1 MKITITEDH
10 LNRALSV
17 PWSTETCI
25 LSQAADDAGF
35 KGTEST
41 AWLVPHSITSGT
53 ALGQV
58 SEEAAELMILFD
70 KGHQD
75 EGRPDLIAQLRALL
89 PVTVEV

>member
-17 PWSTETCI
+17 PWSTETCL

-35 KGTEST
+35 KGREHK
-41 AWLVPHSITSGT
+41 AYDIIFLVASGT
-53 ALGQV
+53 ELARV
-58 SEEAAELMILFD
+58 SPKADKLMELFD
-70 KGHQD
+70 RGHQ
-75 EGRPDLIAQLRALL
+75 EHLPDLIAQLRALL